1 MTKQEL
7 EYVLRY
13 TQKSIEEC
21 DLEYDDLYERSEE
34 VEKERE
40 EGQITER
47 QFEDE
52 YNDLRHKLWIINR
65 IRNEKSPIEPELKR
79 KSNG

>member
-13 TQKSIEEC
+13 TNESIEEC
-21 DLEYDDLYERSEE
+21 KLEYDDLYERSESAE
-34 VEKERE
+34 QERE
-40 EGQITER
+40 EGQITES

-52 YNDLRHKLWIINR
+52 YNDLRHKLWIIDE
-65 IRNEKSPIEPELKR
+65 ILTLKI
-79 KSNG
+79 KSNGE

>member
-7 EYVLRY
+7 EYVLHY

-21 DLEYDDLYERSEE
+21 KLEYDDLYERSESAE
-34 VEKERE
+34 QERE
-40 EGQITER
+40 EGRITER

-52 YNDLRHKLWIINR
+52 YNDLRHKLWIIDE
-65 IRNEKSPIEPELKR
+65 ILTSKR
-79 KSNG
+79 KLSK

>member
-13 TQKSIEEC
+13 TNESIEEC
-21 DLEYDDLYERSEE
+21 KLEYDDLYERSEE

-52 YNDLRHKLWIINR
+52 YNDLRHKLWIIDE
-65 IRNEKSPIEPELKR
+65 IITSKR
-79 KSNG
+79 KLSK

>member
-21 DLEYDDLYERSEE
+21 KLELSDLWERSDSAEQ
-34 VEKERE
+34 ERE
-40 EGQITER
+40 EGQITES

-52 YNDLRHKLWIINR
+52 YNDLRHKLWIINE
-65 IRNEKSPIEPELKR
+65 ILTLKL
-79 KSNG
+79 KLTK

>member
-1 MTKQEL
+1 MTKEEL
-7 EYVLRY
+7 KYVLDY

-21 DLEYDDLYERSEE
+21 KLEYDDLYERSEE
-34 VEKERE
+34 AEKERE

-52 YNDLRHKLWIINR
+52 YNDLRHKLWIIDE
-65 IRNEKSPIEPELKR
+65 ILTLKR
-79 KSNG
+79 KLSK

>member
-13 TQKSIEEC
+13 TNESIEEC
-21 DLEYDDLYERSEE
+21 KLEYDDLYERSEE

-52 YNDLRHKLWIINR
+52 YNDLRHKLWIIDE
-65 IRNEKSPIEPELKR
+65 ILTSKR
-79 KSNG
+79 KLSK

>member
-7 EYVLRY
+7 EYVLHY
-13 TQKSIEEC
+13 TNESIEEC
-21 DLEYDDLYERSEE
+21 KLEWDDLYERSEE

-40 EGQITER
+40 EGKITER

-52 YNDLRHKLWIINR
+52 YNDLRHKLWIVDEILT
-65 IRNEKSPIEPELKR
+65 LKI
-79 KSNG
+79 KLTK

>member
-7 EYVLRY
+7 KYVLHY
-13 TQKSIEEC
+13 TQKSIKEC
-21 DLEYDDLYERSEE
+21 KLEYDDLYERSEE

-52 YNDLRHKLWIINR
+52 YNDLRHKLWIIDEIITSKN
-65 IRNEKSPIEPELKR
+65 
-79 KSNG
+79 

>member
-21 DLEYDDLYERSEE
+21 KLEHYDLWERSESAE
-34 VEKERE
+34 QERE

-52 YNDLRHKLWIINR
+52 YNDLRHKLWIIDE
-65 IRNEKSPIEPELKR
+65 ILTLKR

>member
-7 EYVLRY
+7 EYVLQY

-52 YNDLRHKLWIINR
+52 YNDLRHKLWIIDE
-65 IRNEKSPIEPELKR
+65 IITLKR
-79 KSNG
+79 KL

>member
-13 TQKSIEEC
+13 TNESIEEC
-21 DLEYDDLYERSEE
+21 KLEYDDLYERSEE

-40 EGQITER
+40 EGKITER

-52 YNDLRHKLWIINR
+52 YNDLRHKLWIVDEILT
-65 IRNEKSPIEPELKR
+65 LKI
-79 KSNG
+79 KLSK

>member
-13 TQKSIEEC
+13 TNESIEEC
-21 DLEYDDLYERSEE
+21 KLEYDDLYERSEE
-34 VEKERE
+34 AEKERE

-52 YNDLRHKLWIINR
+52 YNDLRHKLWIIDE
-65 IRNEKSPIEPELKR
+65 IITSKR
-79 KSNG
+79 KLSK

>member
-52 YNDLRHKLWIINR
+52 YNDLQHKLWIIDEILTSKIKLN
-65 IRNEKSPIEPELKR
+65 K
-79 KSNG
+79 